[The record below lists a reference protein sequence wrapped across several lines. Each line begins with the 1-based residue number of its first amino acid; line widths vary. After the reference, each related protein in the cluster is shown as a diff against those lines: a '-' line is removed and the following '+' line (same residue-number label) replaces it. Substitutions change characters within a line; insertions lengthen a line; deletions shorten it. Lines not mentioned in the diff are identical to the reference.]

1 MREIASPL
9 DGFASP
15 FGGGRRADPIAVFN
29 SWFLSSG
36 TWDATEIWIDAAL
49 WEGIWFLAP
58 GGWQSG
64 GIWDDAENWDL
75 TGRFDALWFL
85 RNGRINV
92 FGRWLDS
99 EAWT

>member
-1 MREIASPL
+1 MREIVSPL

-36 TWDATEIWIDAAL
+36 TWDTTKRWIDAAL

-58 GGWQSG
+58 GVWQSG

-85 RNGRINV
+85 RSGRVNV

>member
-36 TWDATEIWIDAAL
+36 TWDSAKRWIDAAL
-49 WEGIWFLAP
+49 WEPFVP
-58 GGWQSG
+58 
-64 GIWDDAENWDL
+64 EYPE
-75 TGRFDALWFL
+75 WFL
-85 RNGRINV
+85 RRGHGTAARSGSIPP
-92 FGRWLDS
+92 FGMAS
-99 EAWT
+99 GF